1 MNKVSVA
8 IAAAAALLSLS
19 GGRPRNQLKLPSFMG
34 VAEVRSGIPGRLR
47 LYMPAI
53 AERAEAARSMKAK
66 LESTGAIREVRL
78 NPRTKTALFLY
89 DPAQVEAA
97 VVEGAAIRL
106 MGLEDEIKNR
116 PVSRMEI
123 GLRTLWEAVDHGVME
138 ATNGLMDARM
148 LAGSALTAAALRG
161 MIANGVT
168 GPGALTLLWWASNV
182 FRRRGND

>member
-1 MNKVSVA
+1 MNNTFIA
-8 IAAAAALLSLS
+8 IAAAAAVLSACR
-19 GGRPRNQLKLPSFMG
+19 GGSHNQLKLPSFRG
-34 VAEVRSGIPGRLR
+34 VAEVRASIPGRLR

-53 AERAEAARSMKAK
+53 AVKPESAEGMKAQ

-78 NPRTKTALFLY
+78 NPRAGTALFLY
-89 DPAQVEAA
+89 DPDQVEAA

-106 MGLEDEIKNR
+106 MGLDAEINRR
-116 PVSRMEI
+116 PVSRMET

-161 MIANGVT
+161 LVAGGVT

-182 FRRRGND
+182 FRRHGND